1 MMNFENR
8 TAPPAGLTAEEPFV
22 SAHGRAQV
30 VVFLFA
36 TFIAVA
42 LFSIFSDLL
51 QLNLIGDVASGG
63 GVAQER
69 AEMNDLRQMVVGIFQ
84 LAVRLLLA
92 VAFLVWLHRVTRN
105 VPALG
110 NPKSKVNYTPGWAV
124 GSFFIPFGNLFM
136 PYRAVREVWD
146 HSDPA
151 VRTEEEA
158 GSTLRPPR
166 PGLVVGWWLC
176 FVLWTFI
183 NRASDRYA
191 RGAETPEALSAMTR
205 LTMTSDVVGIVAAVL
220 GIMVVRGLDR
230 RQAERARHVA
240 YLPNMPPPP
249 PVYHPPPP
257 PPQGA

>member
-1 MMNFENR
+1 MMNVENS
-8 TAPPAGLTAEEPFV
+8 TAPPAGLTAGEPFV

-30 VVFLFA
+30 VLFLFA
-36 TFIAVA
+36 TFAAAA

-51 QLNLIGDVASGG
+51 QLGLIADMASGG
-63 GVAQER
+63 EVAQVSV
-69 AEMNDLRQMVVGIFQ
+69 EMNDVRQAVAALLQI
-84 LAVRLLLA
+84 AVRLLLA
-92 VAFLVWLHRVTRN
+92 VAFLVWLHRVTKN

-110 NPKSKVNYTPGWAV
+110 NPRSKINYTPGWAV

-151 VRTEEEA
+151 VRTAEEA

-176 FVLWTFI
+176 FVLWTFL
-183 NRASDRYA
+183 NRASDRLA
-191 RGAETPEALSAMTR
+191 GGAETAEALRSAAWVTI
-205 LTMTSDVVGIVAAVL
+205 TSDVVGIVAAVL

-230 RQAERARHVA
+230 RQAERARHVV
-240 YLPNMPPPP
+240 YVPNMPPPP
-249 PVYHPPPP
+249 PLFTQQQ
-257 PPQGA
+257 QGD